1 MILILNKIEVL
12 EHLLKELSEIGVSG
26 STIIPSTGMA
36 KALVDCDEY
45 SFLNS
50 LKVILDPER
59 EESRTVLTLLKDELE
74 ESALDC
80 IERVVG
86 DLSNPNTAIVC
97 TLPICN
103 IRGINKNKK

>member
-1 MILILNKIEVL
+1 MVLILNKTEVL
-12 EHLLKELSEIGVSG
+12 EHLLKELAEIGVSG

-36 KALVDCDEY
+36 KALIDCDEY

-50 LKVILDPER
+50 LKVILDPDR
-59 EESRTVLTLLKDELE
+59 EESRTVLTVLKDELE
-74 ESALDC
+74 EPALDC

-86 DLSNPNTAIVC
+86 DLSNPNTAIAF

-103 IRGINKNKK
+103 IRGMNKNIK